1 MRQAVAA
8 SFIVGAAVFAAA
20 AAPVRSPVLGQIAVP
35 HNYYFRELYLPQLTS
50 GPSSAA
56 WTPDGSAV
64 IYSMQGSLWRQRTDS
79 TAVEQLTDAGGADYQ
94 PDCSPDGKSVV
105 FVRYGGRAMELIL
118 LDLESRTERALTTNG
133 GVNVEP
139 RWSPDG
145 RHLAYVSTA
154 GSGHFLLHV
163 AEVRDGRIANS
174 RPLLTDR
181 RSRIERY
188 YYSPF
193 DHAINPAW
201 TRDGKE
207 LVFVSNREVAHG
219 TGDIVRMAVEGSDTP
234 RLLQREETSWHARP
248 HVSPD
253 GTRIVYSSYLGR
265 QWQQLWL
272 LPVDGGYPFP
282 LTYGEYD
289 NTNPVWS
296 PDGRTIAFI
305 SNRSGNTALWLIDA
319 VSGKQ
324 RQLRAAE
331 RRYLK
336 PRRELI
342 LQVVDEAGNTL
353 PARVSISDSRH
364 RALAPDDAWVHADDL
379 LVRERQPIER
389 RYFHSR
395 GRSRIAVPLD
405 RLAITVSHGPAYEI
419 AHIEEDT
426 RAAGWSG
433 TRTVTLKRLPAPPD
447 SGEWWSGDLH
457 VHMNYGGLYRNT
469 PSRLADQG
477 RAEDL
482 NLIYDLIV
490 NKEQRFPDI
499 AAFRPDPDPASTDRL
514 LILHGQEFHTS
525 YWGHLSIL
533 NLTQHLL
540 LPGYAGYPFT
550 AAASPYPHNAAVAD
564 MAHLQNAL
572 VGYAH
577 PFDEVVNTSQAD
589 PLTNALP
596 IDAALGKIDYYEA
609 VGFADPKATNAVW
622 YRLLECGLEIPAG
635 AGTDAMANYASLRGP
650 VGLNR
655 VYVPANGAL
664 TKDAFLAQVKQGRT
678 TATNGA
684 LLQLKTGTAVPG
696 DTVPLTGPGKVSYRA
711 SLRANFSVDHLELV
725 WNGRV
730 VASLSTGSDRRT
742 ADATGEVTVDGSGW
756 LLLRAWND
764 EPHDDVLDV
773 YPWATT
779 SPIYVRVAGTP
790 RRSREAATHFLQWL
804 NRIQSATEQNT
815 SYRTAD
821 ERQAVMSDIASAR
834 AFYEQCLREAA
845 GGDR

>member
-20 AAPVRSPVLGQIAVP
+20 AAPVRSPVLGQIALP
-35 HNYYFRELYLPQLTS
+35 HNYYYRELYLPQLTS

-79 TAVEQLTDAGGADYQ
+79 TAAEQLTDDGGADYQ

-105 FVRYGGRAMELIL
+105 FVRYDGRAMELML
-118 LDLESRTERALTTNG
+118 LDLDIAHGAGADDERRASTSSRAGRRMAA
-133 GVNVEP
+133 V
-139 RWSPDG
+139 SPTC
-145 RHLAYVSTA
+145 RPP

-174 RPLLTDR
+174 RPLTAGSAQR
-181 RSRIERY
+181 ASTRY

-207 LVFVSNREVAHG
+207 LVFVSNREIAHG
-219 TGDIVRMAVEGSDTP
+219 TGDIVRMAVDGRRRPAAPAARGDVVARAARMSRPTARASSTAVISGANGSSCGCCPSTAAIRFRSPTANTTTP
-234 RLLQREETSWHARP
+234 IR
-248 HVSPD
+248 
-253 GTRIVYSSYLGR
+253 
-265 QWQQLWL
+265 
-272 LPVDGGYPFP
+272 
-282 LTYGEYD
+282 
-289 NTNPVWS
+289 VWS

-319 VSGKQ
+319 DLGEATSAARRRAPVSAAAARAEPAGRGRGGQ
-324 RQLRAAE
+324 HAAGAGQHHRQPPSRAA
-331 RRYLK
+331 
-336 PRRELI
+336 
-342 LQVVDEAGNTL
+342 
-353 PARVSISDSRH
+353 
-364 RALAPDDAWVHADDL
+364 
-379 LVRERQPIER
+379 RQTM
-389 RYFHSR
+389 R
-395 GRSRIAVPLD
+395 GFMPTICWCASASRSRRAISTAAAAAGSRCRSIGSP
-405 RLAITVSHGPAYEI
+405 ITVSHGPAYEI
-419 AHIEEDT
+419 AHLEEDA

-482 NLIYDLIV
+482 NLIYNLVV

-499 AAFRPDPDPASTDRL
+499 ASFRPDPDPASTDRL

-564 MAHLQNAL
+564 MAHLQQAL

-577 PFDEVVNTSQAD
+577 PFDEVVDTSQAD

-609 VGFADPKATNAVW
+609 VGFSDHKATNAVW

-655 VYVPANGAL
+655 VYVPATGAL
-664 TKDAFLAQVKQGRT
+664 TRDAFLAQVKQGRG

-684 LLQLKTGTAVPG
+684 LLQLKTGDARSRATPCSSPAGRHGELPRE
-696 DTVPLTGPGKVSYRA
+696 PAGK
-711 SLRANFSVDHLELV
+711 L
-725 WNGRV
+725 
-730 VASLSTGSDRRT
+730 
-742 ADATGEVTVDGSGW
+742 
-756 LLLRAWND
+756 
-764 EPHDDVLDV
+764 
-773 YPWATT
+773 
-779 SPIYVRVAGTP
+779 P
-790 RRSREAATHFLQWL
+790 RRSPRAGLERPRRRQPEHGSGSAHRRC
-804 NRIQSATEQNT
+804 NR
-815 SYRTAD
+815 
-821 ERQAVMSDIASAR
+821 
-834 AFYEQCLREAA
+834 
-845 GGDR
+845 